1 MSSEFNVSKNNET
14 NETTVNCHDM
24 INIVKINHIDIDSNN
39 YGSFTLN
46 YTDGPSNI
54 SITFKGNGG
63 LIFCY
68 NNTETE
74 PLTKGT
80 WDLQNLLQLPVFLT
94 AICSNTYME
103 NTWEFCFDN
112 YLSSISFFTNTSW
125 TGLNSVKV
133 FSSFAIPLYF
143 RGPVTSMQEHG
154 EKIIV
159 SALNIEEANEVK
171 QKLEDFEKYK
181 LTEYEK
187 PKIEV
192 LMYPKSNKFVLKCIG
207 DIKIIM
213 NAICGS
219 NNFFI
224 DQNGFMCCKNWY
236 DISLMNT
243 FMNMNLPLEQAPEAP
258 VSSVTTIP
266 TIEQMLE
273 ETNANEVSLD

>member
-1 MSSEFNVSKNNET
+1 MSSEFNVSKNNEK
-14 NETTVNCHDM
+14 TVYCYDM
-24 INIVKINHIDIDSNN
+24 INIVKINNIDVDSNN

-54 SITFKGNGG
+54 PITFKGNGG

-112 YLSSISFFTNTSW
+112 FDNYLSSITFFTNTSW

-133 FSSFAIPLYF
+133 YSSFAIPLYF

-159 SALNIEEANEVK
+159 SALSIKEANDVK
-171 QKLEDFEKYK
+171 QKLETKIANKNWRRQKKINEYK
-181 LTEYEK
+181 FTEYERA
-187 PKIEV
+187 KIKV

-207 DIKIIM
+207 DINIIM

-224 DQNGFMCCKNWY
+224 DQNGFMCCKTWH

-243 FMNMNLPLEQAPEAP
+243 FMEINLPLEQTPVAP
-258 VSSVTTIP
+258 VSDVTTIR
-266 TIEQMLE
+266 T
-273 ETNANEVSLD
+273 